1 MAQVK
6 AIRNKIFSSVKVK
19 KINDRSLNGALLLSL
34 CKGYMDTINKG
45 HLPSVE
51 SAWFYVCRSEGMKA
65 IRESTDLL
73 EKEIH

>member
-1 MAQVK
+1 MK

-65 IRESTDLL
+65 IRESTELL

>member
-65 IRESTDLL
+65 IRESTELL